1 MSKKTLLAV
10 PLTRSKPPLDE
21 QVSAAARAGAEVIEL
36 RVDLIRDDAAV
47 EALLRQPHA
56 LPFIVTI
63 RLPDE
68 GGAWERSEAERIALL
83 DRLGRYGPGYLDVEL
98 VAWERSAELRQKIAA
113 LCGRSDEGDRPK
125 GDRRNTLILS
135 HHDLQEAPAELRP
148 VLDRLHASPADVLK
162 AVFSA
167 GDALDSCR
175 VLAELRRLGDA
186 RRVIALAM
194 GEAGLLTRVLA
205 KKFGA
210 WLTFAASE
218 LGAESA
224 PGQPTV
230 SDLRRIY
237 RWDALSARTRIFGVI
252 GWPVTHSLSPRLHN
266 ALMAKEQIDGVYLP
280 LPVQPTYD
288 HLASFLDYVTQNDWL
303 DFAGMS
309 VTIPHKQHAARWLD
323 ERGHPV
329 SSIARRCGAVNTLVR
344 DQGGGWRGENSDA
357 IGALRALEDVP
368 ELSGGRLSGRS
379 VDVLGAGGA
388 AHAVVAGLIERG
400 CRVTVYNRNPE
411 RAQALAQRLT
421 CACQPWEQRV
431 ASSAEILVNC
441 TSVGMAP
448 DTQSSPV
455 ATDRLRSGMVV
466 FDTVYNPAETKLLR
480 QARERGCRVVSGV
493 EMFIGQAAQQFAL
506 WHQQPVST
514 ETLRA
519 TLGGSQ

>member
-1 MSKKTLLAV
+1 MSKNTLLAV
-10 PLTRSKPPLDE
+10 PLTRSEPPLDE
-21 QVSAAARAGAEVIEL
+21 QVSAAVGAGAEVIEL

-56 LPFIVTI
+56 LPFIVTV
-63 RLPDE
+63 RSQGE
-68 GGAWERSEAERIALL
+68 GGAWEKSEAERIALL
-83 DRLGRYGPGYLDVEL
+83 DRLGRYGPAYLDVEL
-98 VAWERSAELRQKIAA
+98 AAWDRSAELRQKIAA
-113 LCGRSDEGDRPK
+113 LCGKSDKADRPT

-135 HHDLQEAPAELRP
+135 HHDLQETPPELRP
-148 VLDRLHASPADVLK
+148 VLDRLQASPADVLK
-162 AVFSA
+162 VVSTAR
-167 GDALDSCR
+167 DALDSCR
-175 VLAELRRLGDA
+175 VLAELRRLSGA

-237 RWDALSARTRIFGVI
+237 RWDVIGPRTRVFGVI
-252 GWPVTHSLSPRLHN
+252 GWPVAHSLSPRLHN
-266 ALMAKEQIDGVYLP
+266 ALMAKGRIDGVYLP
-280 LPVQPTYD
+280 LPVQPTYE

-323 ERGHPV
+323 EHGYPV
-329 SSIARRCGAVNTLVR
+329 SSIARRCGAVNTLVW

-357 IGALRALEDVP
+357 TGALRALEGVP
-368 ELSGGRLSGRS
+368 ELAGGRLGGHA

-388 AHAVVAGLIERG
+388 AHAVAAGLVERG
-400 CRVTVYNRNPE
+400 CRVTVYNRNLE

-421 CACQPWEQRV
+421 CTYQPWEQRT
-431 ASSAEILVNC
+431 AGSAEILVNC
-441 TSVGMAP
+441 TSVGMTP
-448 DTQSSPV
+448 DTGSSPI
-455 ATDRLRSGMVV
+455 ATDRLRPGMVV

-493 EMFIGQAAQQFAL
+493 EMFIGQAAEQFAL
-506 WHQQPVST
+506 WHQRPVSA
-514 ETLRA
+514 ETLRE
-519 TLGGSQ
+519 TLRGIQ